1 MHRLTDLKD
10 KLCYELEQF
19 EAKDTFTASDIDR
32 IDDLTDIVKNLGKII
47 KMYEEDETYSSM
59 GGHSYRDGRYEGR
72 YEGSYARRRDAMGR
86 YSSADEDVVKELE
99 RLADR
104 ATDHKTKQE
113 IDRLITK
120 IEKM

>member
-59 GGHSYRDGRYEGR
+59 GGHSYRDYDVR
-72 YEGSYARRRDAMGR
+72 GSYARRRDAMGR